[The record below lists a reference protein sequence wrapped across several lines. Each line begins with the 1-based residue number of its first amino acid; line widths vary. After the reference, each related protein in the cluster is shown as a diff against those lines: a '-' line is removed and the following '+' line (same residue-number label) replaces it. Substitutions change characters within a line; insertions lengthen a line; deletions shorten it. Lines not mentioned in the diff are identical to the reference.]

1 MPKYFPFKVADH
13 YLYYT
18 KHCLIECMHAH
29 ASDRKYTESGST
41 KFFVYSDG
49 RTYVQNKGQLTEYQ
63 IRIIQRYIKKH
74 YMEMYEMWARDT
86 DTGFYHD

>member
-1 MPKYFPFKVADH
+1 
-13 YLYYT
+13 
-18 KHCLIECMHAH
+18 MHMQATGNILNQ
-29 ASDRKYTESGST
+29 ARPS
-41 KFFVYSDG
+41 FFVYSDG